1 MAISDINK
9 AMAMYAQPTE
19 FDQSAWKTAFDIAN
33 SFTNAENN
41 RTTANENA
49 RKHQELLDTQAWRT
63 AYTNNQYETGIGKN
77 KIELADLQRT
87 YNNAL
92 KTDPSSIQAL
102 IAQNNYVT
110 TSSNLARDGLLGQDE
125 LTKAVQNYGLNPDGT
140 YRTYSQMYQAMQADG
155 KSLSPYAFM
164 PIHQAAGQDQANQQ
178 ALKQQLIQSSMGSQ
192 LMPDGT
198 RVSTGVVEPTMLN
211 ANINHMIA
219 TGAMT
224 KEQGDALRTSL
235 FPATSTSSTTQM
247 IPAAPM
253 SFTDQLTQATEAAKA
268 RNPVVPYQIGAQPM
282 VVTPAIAATPQ
293 GVAFTT
299 PQEHQIYAKKWAEE
313 LGLSE
318 SDAMQQLS
326 GMYNMLNQGYI
337 TPDQALSA
345 FNARLQAAKERKAI
359 MDRAAAIPIQDR
371 LNQALIEKGYNP
383 ADLIK

>member
-33 SFTNAENN
+33 AFTSAENN

-125 LTKAVQNYGLNPDGT
+125 LIKAIPSYGFNPDGT
-140 YRTYSQMYQAMQADG
+140 YRTLPKMHQAMQADG
-155 KSLSPYAFM
+155 KSLSPHAL
-164 PIHQAAGQDQANQQ
+164 ISVHQAAGQEQANQQ

-282 VVTPAIAATPQ
+282 VVTPAIAATPLSPEKQ
-293 GVAFTT
+293 RQILVESLNKQQVENQHKYST
-299 PQEHQIYAKKWAEE
+299 EYIHQ
-313 LGLSE
+313 
-318 SDAMQQLS
+318 
-326 GMYNMLNQGYI
+326 
-337 TPDQALSA
+337 
-345 FNARLQAAKERKAI
+345 
-359 MDRAAAIPIQDR
+359 QDR
-371 LNQALIEKGYNP
+371 LKQQAIEDVMKMHNRP
-383 ADLIK
+383 ALPFYLAY